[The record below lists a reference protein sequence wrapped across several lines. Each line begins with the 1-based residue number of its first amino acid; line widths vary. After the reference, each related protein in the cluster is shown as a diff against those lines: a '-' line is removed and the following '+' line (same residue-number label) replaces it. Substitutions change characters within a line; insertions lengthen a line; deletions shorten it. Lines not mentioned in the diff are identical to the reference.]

1 MITSRLDIVH
11 EKENKHFVL
20 NINDEIAKV
29 EYVVKNDKLLLV
41 HSEVPYN
48 LRGQGI
54 GKVLVEKT
62 FEKLIKEGYK
72 AVAMRSEKWKTIIE
86 Y

>member
-48 LRGQGI
+48 LRRQGI
-54 GKVLVEKT
+54 GKVLVEKSIPGT
-62 FEKLIKEGYK
+62 HSFG
-72 AVAMRSEKWKTIIE
+72 R
-86 Y
+86 

>member
-1 MITSRLDIVH
+1 MAKIDYQLRD
-11 EKENKHFVL
+11 NKMYL
-20 NINDEIAKV
+20 M
-29 EYVVKNDKLLLV
+29 

-62 FEKLIKEGYK
+62 FKQLTKEGFK
-72 AVAMRSEKWKTIIE
+72 AVAICSYIKAVASRSNRWKTIIE